1 MITPCT
7 CCCRRILLHPL
18 PFFVPLPQPT
28 SSADPTSM
36 SRALLF
42 RSGLL
47 RLPLS
52 TRAQQQQLAPL
63 HVSFN
68 AASRSLST
76 FRQPETVTKYGR
88 SFGFAVAVAA
98 GWPARAA
105 QRLSSRC
112 ENMRHFTASCLLRFF
127 SLQPMKLCHV
137 CAAAFLSYVACSL
150 RSRPLVPRRYSA
162 PTPQPQT
169 PNIFRSLLSAAG
181 GWGLSAAAPA
191 ATEQTKAAVVMP
203 KDKIVLYQVTQRA

>member
-1 MITPCT
+1 MLLLPHLAASPPIFCTATPT
-7 CCCRRILLHPL
+7 QL
-18 PFFVPLPQPT
+18 
-28 SSADPTSM
+28 SADPTSM

-112 ENMRHFTASCLLRFF
+112 ENIATLQRKLLSLRFF
-127 SLQPMKLCHV
+127 SLQPMKLRHFRAV
-137 CAAAFLSYVACSL
+137 AILSHVACSL
-150 RSRPLVPRRYSA
+150 RSRPLVSRRYSA
-162 PTPQPQT
+162 PTPQPET

-191 ATEQTKAAVVMP
+191 TTEQTKAAVVMP
-203 KDKIVLYQVTQRA
+203 KDKIVLYQVTPRA